1 MENLISPPKK
11 IENPTTAP
19 INADV
24 MNLLKNKGKKEKIPE
39 VEQVKENLKKIIIQY
54 KLDPQRL
61 IKAGKMSEAG
71 LRDPKM
77 YQIAIQMAIKEG
89 FITPQEVQ
97 PGIDYKLLANGI
109 TVGRLTQE
117 LLSEGKI

>member
-1 MENLISPPKK
+1 MTNIVPTPQKNPIS
-11 IENPTTAP
+11 AP
-19 INADV
+19 QQGVDNADV
-24 MNLLKNKGKKEKIPE
+24 MAQIKGKKKSPE
-39 VEQVKENLKKIIIQY
+39 VEKAKEDLKKAIIQY

-61 IKAGKMSEAG
+61 IKAGKMAEAG

-77 YQIAIQMAIKEG
+77 YQMAIQMAIKEG

-109 TVGRLTQE
+109 TAGKLTQE